1 MPRLLRLTLTFILL
15 AAWGHLSAP
24 SGFSQATLAE
34 DATPASAAEQVRSL
48 LSQAQLAIIGGA
60 ETGVLLAQAQ
70 TIYERDLKPR
80 LEGVAQSTERIEAA
94 FSQANTALAQGNSP
108 LFATAQ
114 VDIWTALLGASYLKA
129 EAAVSHADANGT
141 RQWLALRE
149 FRQATRFSRPDAD
162 ATLAVAALGRGDL
175 SPDLALQAVRADLL
189 DTYQARMEDALRLV
203 PEAHSQ
209 GFLVRLA
216 QQTSLASGYFEIL
229 SVQYSAQNG
238 AESLSRAR
246 AAFGALKQVGLEG
259 KDPTPYL
266 DSVEQ
271 ALEGFRAAPF
281 TEEELARR
289 AGQLLRYLSLVPME
303 YGRGVSDGRVTRD
316 LEIQEA
322 ITFHTGAT
330 AALADLRAS
339 LQTIDAVKT
348 AEIERLMHEQTAML
362 NAAGKHTAVAAHA
375 EVEGIT
381 ARITA
386 LLNEIMPTAWKQA
399 SSSADLDVI
408 ASVLDQMEAAVAS
421 GDYELAES
429 ARLEAYAILEVGPEA
444 RLRVFAPQLA
454 LQLENLFW
462 YGSDSERGLA
472 YLISN
477 HAHIS
482 QVKATRAMLDAR
494 LAEAIEVV
502 KGNNAPF
509 AVATNAAIIVFREG
523 LEAVLIFASLLGS
536 LKVGANR
543 RFRKPLWWGVA
554 LSMIAIVLTWVLAR
568 NLLTSLARYGEA
580 LEAVVSLVSIAVLL
594 LITNWFFHKVY
605 WTGWIA
611 SFHAHKK
618 RLIGGDMG
626 QMLGLVALGFTSI
639 YREGFETVLFL
650 QALVLEGGVGSVLAG
665 IGIGLAGTILIGI
678 IVLALQAKLPYK
690 RMLVVTGVMIGA
702 VLLVM
707 VGNTT
712 HVMQV
717 VGWLPAH
724 TIPGIDLPY
733 WVGMWL
739 GVYPTWEGIFLQIAA
754 GTFVI
759 GSYFLAERQKD
770 RKAQPMQPK
779 PTLQAIPASSTATR
793 SNKPAPGK

>member
-1 MPRLLRLTLTFILL
+1 MTRLLRLILTFILL

-24 SGFSQATLAE
+24 SGFAQATLVE
-34 DATPASAAEQVRSL
+34 DTTPASAAEQVRSL
-48 LSQAQLAIIGGA
+48 LSQAQLAIMGGA
-60 ETGVLLAQAQ
+60 EASGLLAQAQ

-80 LEGVAQSTERIEAA
+80 LEAQSTGRIEAA
-94 FSQANTALAQGNSP
+94 FSQANTAIVQANSP

-114 VDIWTALLGASYLKA
+114 ADIWTALLEASYLKA
-129 EAAVSHADANGT
+129 EAAVSHADANEA

-203 PEAHSQ
+203 PEAYGQ
-209 GFLVRLA
+209 QFLVRLA

-229 SVQYSAQNG
+229 SVQYGAQNG
-238 AESLSRAR
+238 AESLSKAR
-246 AAFGALKQVGLEG
+246 AAFGALKQAGLEG

-266 DSVEQ
+266 TEVETVL
-271 ALEGFRAAPF
+271 AGFRAAPF
-281 TEEELARR
+281 TGEELARR
-289 AGQLLRYLSLVPME
+289 AGQLLRYLSLVPLE

-330 AALADLRAS
+330 AALADLRAA
-339 LQTIDAVKT
+339 LQAIDAVKT

-362 NAAGKHTAVAAHA
+362 NAAGKHTGVATHA

-386 LLNEIMPTAWKQA
+386 LLNEVMPEAWKQA
-399 SSSADLDVI
+399 NSSADLDVI
-408 ASVLDQMEAAVAS
+408 ASVLDQMEAAVVS
-421 GDYELAES
+421 GDYAMAES

-454 LQLENLFW
+454 LQLESLFW
-462 YGSDSERGLA
+462 YGADSERGLA

-477 HAHIS
+477 HAPIS

-502 KGNNAPF
+502 RGNNAPF

-536 LKVGANR
+536 LKAGANR

-554 LSMIAIVLTWVLAR
+554 LSMLAIVLTWLLAR
-568 NLLTSLARYGEA
+568 GLLTSLARYGEA

-605 WTGWIA
+605 WTGWLA
-611 SFHAHKK
+611 NFHAQKK

-690 RMLVVTGVMIGA
+690 RMLVATGVMIGA

-739 GVYPTWEGIFLQIAA
+739 GVYPTWEGIILQIAA

-770 RKAQPMQPK
+770 RKAQPTQPK
-779 PTLQAIPASSTATR
+779 PTLQAVPASSTATR